1 MNCKPVYTD
10 EFINKVLEEY
20 SNMVYRLALSQT
32 KNTADAQDVYQ
43 EVFLRLISTNT
54 TFESDE
60 HLKAWLI
67 KVTVNCSHKLF
78 STAWFRHTV
87 PLEEDIPFE
96 TKENSEIYYAVLNL
110 PLKYRT
116 VIHLYYYEG
125 YTLEEI
131 AKILSKNPATVRSQ
145 LARARNLLKGKVEGD
160 NYAEQL

>member
-1 MNCKPVYTD
+1 VNLKPVCTD
-10 EFINKVLEEY
+10 EFIEKVLEEY

-43 EVFLRLISTNT
+43 EVFLRLISTGKA
-54 TFESDE
+54 FESDE

-67 KVTVNCSHKLF
+67 RVTINCSRKLF
-78 STAWFRHTV
+78 SAAWFRHTV
-87 PLEEDIPFE
+87 PLEEDVSFE
-96 TKENSEIYYAVLNL
+96 MKENGEIYYAVMNL

-131 AKILSKNPATVRSQ
+131 AKILLKKPATVRSQ
-145 LARARNLLKGKVEGD
+145 LARARNLLKSNIGGTY
-160 NYAEQL
+160 YAEQL

>member
-1 MNCKPVYTD
+1 VNCKPVYTD

>member
-87 PLEEDIPFE
+87 LLEEDIPFE